1 MVAMFMLA
9 FVCLNLLGYYYL
21 KFNNILKLEPEHD
34 QASLSHQFNT
44 LKRNPNV
51 VKDVRLFCVSCV
63 LFISFI
69 LSSWSLQRGP
79 QPFDYALAAMTW
91 QTFSLGFFMPLALWS
106 SNPKIVSYTSR
117 EFWDIAPLCLIQ
129 MRDSFKQSKGKVSSG
144 LEGSEDLQDSEDPD
158 YEDPIFICEDE
169 GQMLSDLQ
177 EAIEKVGEERREQS
191 NVHRVFDQTRQVLIP
206 GEIVIEHFM

>member
-34 QASLSHQFNT
+34 QASLSLQFNT

-51 VKDVRLFCVSCV
+51 IKDVRLFCVSCV
-63 LFISFI
+63 IFISFI
-69 LSSWSLQRGP
+69 LSSWLLEHAP
-79 QPFDYALAAMTW
+79 QPFAYALAAMTW

-117 EFWDIAPLCLIQ
+117 EFWDMAPLCLIQ
-129 MRDSFKQSKGKVSSG
+129 IRDSFKQSHGKVSPR
-144 LEGSEDLQDSEDPD
+144 LEDPED
-158 YEDPIFICEDE
+158 PQDPEDPNPEDPIFICDDE
-169 GQMLSDLQ
+169 NQMLSDLQ
-177 EAIEKVGEERREQS
+177 EAIEEVGEERREQS
-191 NVHRVFDQTRQVLIP
+191 NVFDQARNVLIP